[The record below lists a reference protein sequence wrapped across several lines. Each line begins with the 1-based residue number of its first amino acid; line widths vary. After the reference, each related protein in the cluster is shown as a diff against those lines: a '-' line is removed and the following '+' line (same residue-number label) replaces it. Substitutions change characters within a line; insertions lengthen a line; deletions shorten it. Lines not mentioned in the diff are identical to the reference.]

1 MRRIEINP
9 DVSISTE
16 KKDHPGIALK
26 ALSIA
31 TLASLAIISTATPA
45 NAEGDNRIIIDTID
59 KTITG
64 DYSNRTN
71 NNDWHTEDW
80 SNGWY
85 NEWNIEGGVVKNT
98 SQNLTIKDATF
109 DSNTLNVHNPNI
121 VGDDSDPQWMS
132 ANGGIIGN
140 TTGSSIKSIDNVTFS
155 NNKTNATYKNQLVK
169 GGVIGNSGTIESIT
183 NTKFTGNTSSA
194 YYGSNFGGAI
204 FNADTGV
211 IDKIYKSKFI
221 GNKSGRGGAIYNDG
235 TITTI
240 SESEIGNNEVNTYSS
255 GSAIYNTG
263 YIGTI
268 DNTNIHDNTGSESIL
283 NRGTIDL
290 ISNSKINGNA
300 GNGLTNMKTDSDN
313 PVISNI
319 VNSEF
324 SNNGGYGIRSHS
336 ANIGNIDGSIFS
348 GNTLSGVYLFSGY
361 NYNDGSANNCKLG
374 DISNSL
380 FENNRKS
387 GIYLDSAG
395 LMGNVTNTTFIGN
408 VGGAIYINDNNSG
421 LSSIHSIGNF
431 TDVIFE
437 NNQNG
442 GMGGAIVFDNGSVL
456 NIGNF
461 KSVTFKNNRASLY
474 GGALVLNGTSKVGTF
489 ENVIFEG
496 NSTNSYGS
504 GGAIS
509 VNTKSPSLPN
519 GSEFKDWTNVVFKNN
534 SSGFGSAIAAISG
547 YGDKFGNWN
556 KVFFIDNKVTANGY
570 SGGVVS
576 LNNVTIGNWDTGV
589 MQGADSDYLVSNGGG
604 INALNSRFGNI
615 SNVEFK
621 NLHASDMGGAIW
633 NNMGTFG
640 NLTNVSFENVTAG
653 SQGGVI
659 WNNGSG
665 VNNGIFG
672 NLENVHF
679 DKVGLDSSIFLRGSS
694 SGLGGVIYNSG
705 SFGSWNNGSVC
716 GLGAEDKY
724 VVSQGGAI
732 WNGGTFGN
740 ISNVA
745 FKNLHAGN
753 QGGAIWNN
761 KAFGNLTNVSFENV
775 TAGIYGGAIW
785 NARDGVHDGIFGNL
799 ENVHFNKVG
808 IDSSISTINY
818 VNTQQG
824 GAIFNSGTIGDW
836 TNGSAYGLGGADNY
850 IASQGGAIWNN
861 GKFGK
866 ITNVL
871 IKDYYAKTGGAI
883 WNIGTMKGLEKVSFI
898 NNHATE
904 SAGGAIM
911 VHRDSSAFGSV
922 SESLFQD
929 NSAHTWGGAIA
940 SHGYLSSIIGSSF
953 INNTAGNGGA
963 IYSSNPN
970 VGTLKD
976 LTFIGNKA
984 VGNNEARLAGAGGA
998 IAVEMSPNFT
1008 LEGQNKFINNSA
1020 QTRGGAILLSA
1031 GTFSDLGKSYFEG
1044 NTSGSTGGAIH
1055 VYGSIDKANNSTFIN
1070 NKTEGKEPADHSL
1083 TYSGGG
1089 AIFTSGEIKEI
1100 SNSTFVGNE
1109 VTGMTSDTFNS
1120 GNGGAIFSF
1129 EDVENIS
1136 NSEFNGNKAVNKGGA
1151 IWTAQRINKIENSIF
1166 ANNHAGKNGG
1176 ALFAENGIGEIV
1188 NSSFIGNSANG
1199 KGGAIY
1205 TTKDLNIVAK
1215 DGYTSNFNGNYTE
1228 ADGVKD
1234 QNAIYAETQDG
1245 DPFATVT
1252 LNAQTNGKFLLN
1264 DNIDGVNY
1272 NLELTGDK
1280 SGEIYINNTIKN
1292 ANISQN
1298 GATTY
1303 LNEASQLNYNNSL
1316 TINNGTMN
1324 IAHMGLSPLNLRS
1337 FANQGII
1344 NINTLDINPATETV
1358 GRFVA
1363 NSYGTHTGT
1372 INVNNL
1378 NILADPIKEKTN
1390 ILFADSAFAKSV
1402 KYHGT
1407 NEYIS
1412 KIYKYSVGYSPES
1425 GEFQFVRGGGSS
1437 GAGAFNPA
1445 VLSAPVNVQAGA
1457 NATVNETFKYVFEH
1471 ADTFTQM
1478 PMLERISHI
1487 KANQYA
1493 LSTDY
1498 NNNLGNIA
1506 TEFNNKAGWVRPY
1519 VTFEKM
1525 NLKNAPA
1532 VNATT
1537 YGTLVGFDSDFQ
1549 KLKHGWT
1556 GLTTGYIG
1564 YNGSQLRYNGGDTTM
1579 NGGLL
1584 GLTQTFY
1591 KGNLWTALTLS
1602 AGATVGQTTTMYGK
1616 EDFTTLLAG
1625 VGSKTGYNFEFK
1637 EGKYIIQP
1645 IWFMSYTFANTFDY
1659 TNAAGVRINADPMH
1673 SIMLNPSVRF
1683 ITNTKNGWQP
1693 YASIGMVWNA
1703 MNESSVKANNVKL
1716 PETSIKPYIEYG
1728 VGLQKRFKDRYTA
1741 FGQAMIRNG
1750 GRNGIA
1756 MTFGFRWNL
1765 GNEGKPIE
1773 KVKNNNT
1780 EKTEKVVTTSTDKIS
1795 NTKTPRI
1802 QRVKGFGILCKLQRT
1817 PKATTTTTGERKII
1831 KQMTS
1836 QQKIS
1841 KGLLKTNKTSKAA
1854 DIGVLKYN

>member
-9 DVSISTE
+9 DVRISTE
-16 KKDHPGIALK
+16 KKEHSGIALK

-64 DYSNRTN
+64 EYSNRTN
-71 NNDWHTEDW
+71 NNDWHADDW
-80 SNGWY
+80 SSAWY
-85 NEWNIEGGVVKNT
+85 NEWNIEGGIVKNT

-109 DSNTLNVHNPNI
+109 DSNTLNAHNPNI

-140 TTGSSIKSIDNVTFS
+140 TTGSSIKSIDNVIFS

-169 GGVIGNSGTIESIT
+169 GGVIGNFGTIDSIT

-194 YYGSNFGGAI
+194 GFQALGGAI

-211 IDKIYKSKFI
+211 INKISKSEFI
-221 GNKSGRGGAIYNDG
+221 GNKSGSGGAIYNDG
-235 TITTI
+235 TITLIDEVTIKNNNASTGGAIVNNGTITTI
-240 SESEIGNNEVNTYSS
+240 SNSKIGNNKASS
-255 GSAIYNTG
+255 GSAIYNQG
-263 YIGTI
+263 HIGTI
-268 DNTNIHDNTGSESIL
+268 DNTNVHDNTGSDSIL

-290 ISNSKINGNA
+290 ISNSKITGNS
-300 GNGLTNMKTDSDN
+300 GNGINSIKADSSDIAHIGRIEN
-313 PVISNI
+313 TEISNNKGHGI
-319 VNSEF
+319 NSFKGDIDEL
-324 SNNGGYGIRSHS
+324 NGVTLKDNTNSGIRLAGSGESHK
-336 ANIGNIDGSIFS
+336 IGSI
-348 GNTLSGVYLFSGY
+348 
-361 NYNDGSANNCKLG
+361 K
-374 DISNSL
+374 NSL
-380 FENNRKS
+380 FENNGRTGHNS
-387 GIYLDSAG
+387 ALCLDVDSSLG
-395 LMGNVTNTTFIGN
+395 DVSDTKFISN
-408 VGGAIYINDNNSG
+408 Y
-421 LSSIHSIGNF
+421 
-431 TDVIFE
+431 
-437 NNQNG
+437 
-442 GMGGAIVFDNGSVL
+442 GS
-456 NIGNF
+456 
-461 KSVTFKNNRASLY
+461 
-474 GGALVLNGTSKVGTF
+474 
-489 ENVIFEG
+489 
-496 NSTNSYGS
+496 S

-509 VNTKSPSLPN
+509 VNNRGYSGISASIGNFTNVLFENNESSYAGGAIVFDSGDSSPLTVGKFKDITFKDNKAGQNAGALAVN
-519 GSEFKDWTNVVFKNN
+519 GGVTLDDFENVKFEGNTANGAGGAICVNDGKNIKFGNFTNVSFENNEAASGSAISAMAGGTFKDWK
-534 SSGFGSAIAAISG
+534 
-547 YGDKFGNWN
+547 
-556 KVFFIDNKVTANGY
+556 KVYFVDNKVTGNGGA
-570 SGGVVS
+570 GGVVS
-576 LNNVTIGNWDTGV
+576 LNNATVGNWDTGV
-589 MQGADSDYLVSNGGG
+589 MQSADSDYRVSNGGG
-604 INALNSRFGNI
+604 IYAGY
-615 SNVEFK
+615 SN
-621 NLHASDMGGAIW
+621 
-633 NNMGTFG
+633 
-640 NLTNVSFENVTAG
+640 
-653 SQGGVI
+653 
-659 WNNGSG
+659 
-665 VNNGIFG
+665 
-672 NLENVHF
+672 
-679 DKVGLDSSIFLRGSS
+679 
-694 SGLGGVIYNSG
+694 
-705 SFGSWNNGSVC
+705 
-716 GLGAEDKY
+716 
-724 VVSQGGAI
+724 
-732 WNGGTFGN
+732 FGN

-745 FKNLHAGN
+745 FKNLHAESA
-753 QGGAIWNN
+753 GGGIWNSSSTFGN
-761 KAFGNLTNVSFENV
+761 FTDVSFENISASNGGGIWNHYGTIGNLTNVTF
-775 TAGIYGGAIW
+775 
-785 NARDGVHDGIFGNL
+785 D
-799 ENVHFNKVG
+799 KVG
-808 IDSSISTINY
+808 IESSSANKAGNGGVINN
-818 VNTQQG
+818 V
-824 GAIFNSGTIGDW
+824 SGTIGDW
-836 TNGSAYGLGGADNY
+836 INGYAYGLGGADNN

-861 GKFGK
+861 SQFGK

-883 WNIGTMKGLEKVSFI
+883 WNMGTMKGLEKVSFI

-998 IAVEMSPNFT
+998 IAVESSPNFT

-1031 GTFSDLGKSYFEG
+1031 GTFSDLGESYFEG

-1089 AIFTSGEIKEI
+1089 AIFTSGKIKDI

-1129 EDVENIS
+1129 EDIENIS

-1234 QNAIYAETQDG
+1234 KNAIYAETQDG

-1272 NLELTGDK
+1272 NLELAGDK

-1316 TINNGTMN
+1316 TINNGTMD

-1363 NSYGTHTGT
+1363 NSYGSHTGT

-1457 NATVNETFKYVFEH
+1457 NATVSETFKYVFEH

-1765 GNEGKPIE
+1765 GDEGKPIE

-1780 EKTEKVVTTSTDKIS
+1780 EKTAKVVTTSTDKIS
-1795 NTKTPRI
+1795 NTKTPRL

-1817 PKATTTTTGERKII
+1817 PKSTTTTTGERKII

>member
-1 MRRIEINP
+1 M
-9 DVSISTE
+9 
-16 KKDHPGIALK
+16 
-26 ALSIA
+26 
-31 TLASLAIISTATPA
+31 
-45 NAEGDNRIIIDTID
+45 
-59 KTITG
+59 
-64 DYSNRTN
+64 
-71 NNDWHTEDW
+71 
-80 SNGWY
+80 
-85 NEWNIEGGVVKNT
+85 
-98 SQNLTIKDATF
+98 TIKDATF

-140 TTGSSIKSIDNVTFS
+140 TAGSSIKSIDNVTFS
-155 NNKTNATYKNQLVK
+155 NNKTNATYTNQLVK
-169 GGVIGNSGTIESIT
+169 GGVIGNFGTIDSIT

-194 YYGSNFGGAI
+194 GFQALGGAI

-211 IDKIYKSKFI
+211 INKISKSEFI
-221 GNKSGRGGAIYNDG
+221 GNHTSSGGAIYNDG
-235 TITTI
+235 TITSIDEVTIKNNNASTGGAIVNNGTITTI
-240 SESEIGNNEVNTYSS
+240 SNSKIGNNKASS
-255 GSAIYNTG
+255 GSAIYNQG
-263 YIGTI
+263 HIGTI
-268 DNTNIHDNTGSESIL
+268 DNTNVHDNTGSDSIL

-290 ISNSKINGNA
+290 ISNSKITGNS
-300 GNGLTNMKTDSDN
+300 GNGINSIKADSSDTAHIGRIEN
-313 PVISNI
+313 TEISNNKGHGI
-319 VNSEF
+319 NSFKGDIDEL
-324 SNNGGYGIRSHS
+324 NGVTLKDNANSGIRLAGSGERHK
-336 ANIGNIDGSIFS
+336 IGSI
-348 GNTLSGVYLFSGY
+348 
-361 NYNDGSANNCKLG
+361 K
-374 DISNSL
+374 NSL
-380 FENNRKS
+380 FENNGRTGHNS
-387 GIYLDSAG
+387 ALYLDVDSSLG
-395 LMGNVTNTTFIGN
+395 DVSDTKFISNYGNG
-408 VGGAIYINDNNSG
+408 GGAIYVNNRG
-421 LSSIHSIGNF
+421 YNGSSIGIF
-431 TDVIFE
+431 TNVLFE
-437 NNQNG
+437 NNEASGTGGAIRIDSGSSMTVGKFKDVTFKGNKATYNG
-442 GMGGAIVFDNGSVL
+442 GALAVNGSMTFDGFENIKFEGNTANNAGGAIVVEELSKVKF
-456 NIGNF
+456 GNF
-461 KSVTFKNNRASLY
+461 TNVSFKNNEAAS
-474 GGALVLNGTSKVGTF
+474 
-489 ENVIFEG
+489 
-496 NSTNSYGS
+496 
-504 GGAIS
+504 
-509 VNTKSPSLPN
+509 
-519 GSEFKDWTNVVFKNN
+519 
-534 SSGFGSAIAAISG
+534 GSAISATSG
-547 YGDKFGNWN
+547 GTEFGDWN
-556 KVFFIDNKVTANGY
+556 NVDFINNKITASNRGY
-570 SGGVVS
+570 GGVVA
-576 LNNVTIGNWDTGV
+576 LHDATIGNWDTGI
-589 MQGADSDYLVSNGGG
+589 MQGADSDYRVTNGGG
-604 INALNSRFGNI
+604 IGADSSKFGNI
-615 SNVEFK
+615 SNVTFK
-621 NLHASDMGGAIW
+621 NLHASNMGGAIW
-633 NNMGTFG
+633 SNSGTFG
-640 NLTNVSFENVTAG
+640 KLTNVSFENITAG
-653 SQGGVI
+653 SQGGAI

-672 NLENVHF
+672 
-679 DKVGLDSSIFLRGSS
+679 D
-694 SGLGGVIYNSG
+694 
-705 SFGSWNNGSVC
+705 
-716 GLGAEDKY
+716 
-724 VVSQGGAI
+724 
-732 WNGGTFGN
+732 
-740 ISNVA
+740 
-745 FKNLHAGN
+745 
-753 QGGAIWNN
+753 
-761 KAFGNLTNVSFENV
+761 
-775 TAGIYGGAIW
+775 
-785 NARDGVHDGIFGNL
+785 L

-808 IDSSISTINY
+808 LDSSLSTGY
-818 VNTQQG
+818 FSGQG
-824 GAIFNSGTIGDW
+824 GAIFNNGTIGDW

-871 IKDYYAKTGGAI
+871 IKDYYAQTGGAI

-904 SAGGAIM
+904 NAGGAIWNTGSNPFGLI
-911 VHRDSSAFGSV
+911 SS
-922 SESLFQD
+922 SLFQG
-929 NSAHTWGGAIA
+929 NLAHSYGGAIA
-940 SHGYLSSIIGSSF
+940 NSGILTSVIDTTF
-953 INNTAGNGGA
+953 LNNTASDGGG
-963 IYSSNPN
+963 IYSANEN
-970 VGTLKD
+970 VGQLKN

-984 VGNNEARLAGAGGA
+984 VGKDAEGRYNPATAGNGGA
-998 IAVEMSPNFT
+998 IAITPSSESYQFN
-1008 LEGQNKFINNSA
+1008 LEGQNKFVNNSA
-1020 QTRGGAILLSA
+1020 KTSGGAIFLAKGLI
-1031 GTFSDLGKSYFEG
+1031 SDLGESYFEG

-1089 AIFTSGEIKEI
+1089 AIFTSGEIKDI

-1109 VTGMTSDTFNS
+1109 VTGMTNDTFNS

-1129 EDVENIS
+1129 KDIKNIS

-1151 IWTAQRINKIENSIF
+1151 IWTAQRINKIENSTF

-1176 ALFAENGIGEIV
+1176 ALFAENGIEEIV
-1188 NSSFIGNSANG
+1188 NSSFVGNSANG

-1205 TTKDLNIVAK
+1205 TTKDLKIVAK

-1252 LNAQTNGKFLLN
+1252 LNAQTNGKLLLN

-1298 GATTY
+1298 SATTY

-1324 IAHMGLSPLNLRS
+1324 IAHMSLSPLNLRS

-1363 NSYGTHTGT
+1363 NSYGSHTGT

-1457 NATVNETFKYVFEH
+1457 NATVSETFKYVFEH

-1659 TNAAGVRINADPMH
+1659 TNAAGIRINADPMH

-1703 MNESSVKANNVKL
+1703 MNESSVRANNVKL

-1765 GNEGKPIE
+1765 GDEGKPIE

-1780 EKTEKVVTTSTDKIS
+1780 EKTAKVVTTSTDKIS
-1795 NTKTPRI
+1795 NTKTPRL
-1802 QRVKGFGILCKLQRT
+1802 QRVKGFGILYKLQGT
-1817 PKATTTTTGERKII
+1817 PKSTTTTTGERKII

>member
-16 KKDHPGIALK
+16 KKEHPGIALK
-26 ALSIA
+26 ALSAAAFVGLFIVGGA
-31 TLASLAIISTATPA
+31 TNAQDVSTVTPTIPTYTLDK
-45 NAEGDNRIIIDTID
+45 AE
-59 KTITG
+59 K
-64 DYSNRTN
+64 
-71 NNDWHTEDW
+71 
-80 SNGWY
+80 
-85 NEWNIEGGVVKNT
+85 
-98 SQNLTIKDATF
+98 
-109 DSNTLNVHNPNI
+109 DSNTLYIPSYDKDTGSITDAYYKVNYNNTQFGSGTEKSKDYKVKTS
-121 VGDDSDPQWMS
+121 VGDIDITVNYDNPEITVRKENYSPLDNIDGVFVDNTYSDNSYSVGGGLRNESTIKDINAGFVGNTSISKTNAEGGGIFNNNEIHNINGYFISNTLNSNNSYAIGGAIANTGLIGDITADFISNKIDSNTGLGGAIYNSNRINSITGDFIGNS
-132 ANGGIIGN
+132 TKKGYAVGGAIYNAANGGANNPYIGDIKGNFIGNSSADSGGAIYNLASYDGSKIANIKSISGDFIGN
-140 TTGSSIKSIDNVTFS
+140 TASS
-155 NNKTNATYKNQLVK
+155 
-169 GGVIGNSGTIESIT
+169 
-183 NTKFTGNTSSA
+183 
-194 YYGSNFGGAI
+194 FGGAI
-204 FNADTGV
+204 WNNSQIGDIVGN
-211 IDKIYKSKFI
+211 FI
-221 GNKSGRGGAIYNDG
+221 KNNSQRGGAIYNYKEG
-235 TITTI
+235 STTPVIKSITGDF
-240 SESEIGNNEVNTYSS
+240 IGNYIDVGGFSAGAAIFNEGKITE
-255 GSAIYNTG
+255 G
-263 YIGTI
+263 
-268 DNTNIHDNTGSESIL
+268 
-283 NRGTIDL
+283 
-290 ISNSKINGNA
+290 INGN
-300 GNGLTNMKTDSDN
+300 
-313 PVISNI
+313 
-319 VNSEF
+319 
-324 SNNGGYGIRSHS
+324 
-336 ANIGNIDGSIFS
+336 
-348 GNTLSGVYLFSGY
+348 
-361 NYNDGSANNCKLG
+361 
-374 DISNSL
+374 
-380 FENNRKS
+380 
-387 GIYLDSAG
+387 
-395 LMGNVTNTTFIGN
+395 FIGN
-408 VGGAIYINDNNSG
+408 YINN
-421 LSSIHSIGNF
+421 
-431 TDVIFE
+431 
-437 NNQNG
+437 NG
-442 GMGGAIVFDNGSVL
+442 GMGAGI
-456 NIGNF
+456 
-461 KSVTFKNNRASLY
+461 Y
-474 GGALVLNGTSKVGTF
+474 
-489 ENVIFEG
+489 NVG
-496 NSTNSYGS
+496 NSTNIPVINGIKGDFVKNKITGNDYITGAGLYNADGAIINNKIEGNFIANELS
-504 GGAIS
+504 GGSTVEGAGIS
-509 VNTKSPSLPN
+509 NRN
-519 GSEFKDWTNVVFKNN
+519 GATISDT
-534 SSGFGSAIAAISG
+534 SDGISISG
-547 YGDKFGNWN
+547 N
-556 KVFFIDNKVTANGY
+556 FIDNKVNASYYAAGAAILNYGSNIEGEIVGNFYKNSIIAEGDYATAEGGAVTNKYGTINKITGNFIENSVKSGRTAQGGALYTMGTIQNGLG
-570 SGGVVS
+570 SSNFIRNSVTSENGVA
-576 LNNVTIGNWDTGV
+576 
-589 MQGADSDYLVSNGGG
+589 Q
-604 INALNSRFGNI
+604 
-615 SNVEFK
+615 
-621 NLHASDMGGAIW
+621 GGAIYTY
-633 NNMGTFG
+633 NSILGNDDVKLYFEGNSAISKNSNAQGGALYNLG
-640 NLTNVSFENVTAG
+640 NLTNKNLIADFIGNSAEGKST
-653 SQGGVI
+653 SEGGAF
-659 WNNGSG
+659 WNNNTLTNLTANFIDNHVSGENFVAGGGLFSSWSGS
-665 VNNGIFG
+665 I
-672 NLENVHF
+672 E
-679 DKVGLDSSIFLRGSS
+679 KI
-694 SGLGGVIYNSG
+694 SGL
-705 SFGSWNNGSVC
+705 FQNNYAKTNGT
-716 GLGAEDKY
+716 GFGAEGGGLYSPKANIDADFISNY
-724 VVSQGGAI
+724 VEADGYAKGGALFAQNLILNGDHLFFKNKAISKSKNAQGGAI
-732 WNGGTFGN
+732 ATESGSSIEHLNGTFN
-740 ISNVA
+740 NNSVE
-745 FKNLHAGN
+745 AGEFAM
-753 QGGAIWNN
+753 GGAVYSTSGIKNIDGT
-761 KAFGNLTNVSFENV
+761 FTNS
-775 TAGIYGGAIW
+775 
-785 NARDGVHDGIFGNL
+785 
-799 ENVHFNKVG
+799 
-808 IDSSISTINY
+808 
-818 VNTQQG
+818 
-824 GAIFNSGTIGDW
+824 
-836 TNGSAYGLGGADNY
+836 
-850 IASQGGAIWNN
+850 
-861 GKFGK
+861 
-866 ITNVL
+866 
-871 IKDYYAKTGGAI
+871 YAKANTKNATGGAI
-883 WNIGTMKGLEKVSFI
+883 YTSAIDNVNGTFT
-898 NNHATE
+898 NNTVEAKE
-904 SAGGAIM
+904 YALGGAIY
-911 VHRDSSAFGSV
+911 VYGGIKKVNGSFRNNNAI
-922 SESLFQD
+922 STELNAD
-929 NSAHTWGGAIA
+929 GGAINA
-940 SHGYLSSIIGSSF
+940 SNINLIEDSTFANNSAIANGVDGEAHGGAIYSGKINDIKNSVFLNNSSTF
-953 INNTAGNGGA
+953 TGGA
-963 IYSSNPN
+963 IYSSDTIEKIQT
-970 VGTLKD
+970 TL
-976 LTFIGNKA
+976 FQA
-984 VGNNEARLAGAGGA
+984 
-998 IAVEMSPNFT
+998 
-1008 LEGQNKFINNSA
+1008 
-1020 QTRGGAILLSA
+1020 
-1031 GTFSDLGKSYFEG
+1031 
-1044 NTSGSTGGAIH
+1044 
-1055 VYGSIDKANNSTFIN
+1055 
-1070 NKTEGKEPADHSL
+1070 
-1083 TYSGGG
+1083 
-1089 AIFTSGEIKEI
+1089 
-1100 SNSTFVGNE
+1100 
-1109 VTGMTSDTFNS
+1109 
-1120 GNGGAIFSF
+1120 
-1129 EDVENIS
+1129 
-1136 NSEFNGNKAVNKGGA
+1136 
-1151 IWTAQRINKIENSIF
+1151 
-1166 ANNHAGKNGG
+1166 NHAGKNGG

-1188 NSSFIGNSANG
+1188 NSSFVGNSANG

-1205 TTKDLNIVAK
+1205 TTKDLKIVAK

-1252 LNAQTNGKFLLN
+1252 LNAQTNGKLLLN

-1363 NSYGTHTGT
+1363 NSYGSHTGT

-1471 ADTFTQM
+1471 ADAFTQM

-1780 EKTEKVVTTSTDKIS
+1780 EKTAKVVTTSTDKIS
-1795 NTKTPRI
+1795 NTKTPRL

-1817 PKATTTTTGERKII
+1817 PKSTTTTTGERKII